1 MPCIFLGQGYSS
13 EERDFWPFKFQLL
26 TVQNKAFEL
35 GHIEQVYE
43 VGIMVLVA
51 CPIDYNVIVDAY
63 DTRALFHDDVH
74 LHLKYILGHFGT
86 KWHSLE
92 SIPPLVSVDH

>member
-1 MPCIFLGQGYSS
+1 
-13 EERDFWPFKFQLL
+13 
-26 TVQNKAFEL
+26 
-35 GHIEQVYE
+35 
-43 VGIMVLVA
+43 MVLVT

-63 DTRALFHDDVH
+63 DTRSLFHYDVH

-92 SIPPLVSVDH
+92 LILPLVGVDHQ